1 MLVNEL
7 SQVTSSPIMP
17 ISGVTGE
24 GITEMLRALLENVES
39 VRHTERVVQDQETL
53 APEEED
59 ANPKEW
65 SPV

>member
-1 MLVNEL
+1 
-7 SQVTSSPIMP
+7 MP

-39 VRHTERVVQDQETL
+39 VRHTDRAVQDQKTL
-53 APEEED
+53 APEEGD